1 MSYNILQKN
10 IEDKL
15 EKYKRQVGLNYYTYY
30 YYEALDLLDKYILDL
45 ANNKTTKSQVKIS
58 ELLYKANN
66 LQEDKYIYRNYVLSL
81 FIENNTEKLDDILKK
96 DKSIYKEG
104 SFNDEKVIYFLI
116 ESFLKKDKPLDN
128 NKIEKLENLYKSLN
142 YIDYRIL
149 YVLYKKYNLDILKKE
164 NKYLID
170 SYENKYENIKDG
182 RKTLKTRLAYYSVLD
197 NESIK
202 DEFEMILSDIQYLDG
217 INNITFNN
225 IFIKQFC
232 EKFYKKENI
241 LFLKHEINQDNVEIY
256 EYLLQFIN
264 KDLYNDYKEMFD
276 YIIQK
281 YCEYR
286 RFNTIGDK
294 MKIDLISHLSIYNEN
309 LALLSIYNNNYI
321 KYLEYIKSVEL
332 KNQNIEQKKLE
343 QIDNLKNK

>member
-149 YVLYKKYNLDILKKE
+149 YVLYKKYNFKQVGLRKKYYNNVDDAILM
-164 NKYLID
+164 
-170 SYENKYENIKDG
+170 
-182 RKTLKTRLAYYSVLD
+182 TLKL
-197 NESIK
+197 N
-202 DEFEMILSDIQYLDG
+202 G
-217 INNITFNN
+217 
-225 IFIKQFC
+225 
-232 EKFYKKENI
+232 
-241 LFLKHEINQDNVEIY
+241 
-256 EYLLQFIN
+256 
-264 KDLYNDYKEMFD
+264 
-276 YIIQK
+276 
-281 YCEYR
+281 
-286 RFNTIGDK
+286 
-294 MKIDLISHLSIYNEN
+294 
-309 LALLSIYNNNYI
+309 
-321 KYLEYIKSVEL
+321 
-332 KNQNIEQKKLE
+332 
-343 QIDNLKNK
+343 

>member
-30 YYEALDLLDKYILDL
+30 YYEALDLLDKYIL
-45 ANNKTTKSQVKIS
+45 
-58 ELLYKANN
+58 
-66 LQEDKYIYRNYVLSL
+66 SL

-96 DKSIYKEG
+96 DKSIYKED

-170 SYENKYENIKDG
+170 SYENKYENIKD
-182 RKTLKTRLAYYSVLD
+182 
-197 NESIK
+197 
-202 DEFEMILSDIQYLDG
+202 
-217 INNITFNN
+217 
-225 IFIKQFC
+225 
-232 EKFYKKENI
+232 
-241 LFLKHEINQDNVEIY
+241 
-256 EYLLQFIN
+256 
-264 KDLYNDYKEMFD
+264 
-276 YIIQK
+276 
-281 YCEYR
+281 
-286 RFNTIGDK
+286 
-294 MKIDLISHLSIYNEN
+294 
-309 LALLSIYNNNYI
+309 
-321 KYLEYIKSVEL
+321 
-332 KNQNIEQKKLE
+332 
-343 QIDNLKNK
+343 